1 MKIERV
7 VSPGGIEA
15 WLVESHANPLIAM
28 RFAFRGGASQDDPGK
43 EGLAYFISAMMDEG
57 AGDLDAVAFQ
67 EREQGLAMRMDFDAS
82 RDVMLGNVQTLTAN
96 QDAVFDLVRLALTKP
111 RFDKDAVER
120 VRAQILAGLKFDEND
135 PETVASLAWDR
146 LAFPSHPYGRP
157 VKGTTA
163 SIASIS
169 PDDLRSYSDRVFA
182 RDKLVISVVGDI
194 DADRAWRARSTTSS
208 ALCPP
213 KPCSRPWPTPTL
225 RLGPSQQIIE
235 MDVPQ
240 SVAQFG
246 HRGIARKDDDFIPAY
261 VLNYI
266 IGGGGFSSRLMEE
279 VREKRGLAYSVH
291 SNLFPFQHG
300 AVFVGN
306 VATKNEAVG
315 QSLAVI
321 EDELRR
327 LAEQGPTAEELESAK
342 SYLTGAYALRFES
355 SSSIANQLLWIQIE
369 DLGIDYVNHRN
380 ELIEAVSLDDIKRVA
395 KRLFEA
401 DRLITTIVGK
411 PVATI
416 DAGSS
421 RASEASC
428 RCRNPFRLPRSEHR
442 RSWPAASLAR
452 RQSCHAG
459 AAPCRLARGLRQIA
473 RCLCCAC
480 PNGATTSLPPARR

>member
-1 MKIERV
+1 
-7 VSPGGIEA
+7 
-15 WLVESHANPLIAM
+15 
-28 RFAFRGGASQDDPGK
+28 
-43 EGLAYFISAMMDEG
+43 
-57 AGDLDAVAFQ
+57 
-67 EREQGLAMRMDFDAS
+67 
-82 RDVMLGNVQTLTAN
+82 
-96 QDAVFDLVRLALTKP
+96 
-111 RFDKDAVER
+111 
-120 VRAQILAGLKFDEND
+120 
-135 PETVASLAWDR
+135 
-146 LAFPSHPYGRP
+146 
-157 VKGTTA
+157 
-163 SIASIS
+163 
-169 PDDLRSYSDRVFA
+169 VFA

-194 DADRAWRARSTTSS
+194 DAATLGRALDHIFGAQP
-208 ALCPP
+208 AKAVLAPVADANAP
-213 KPCSRPWPTPTL
+213 
-225 RLGPSQQIIE
+225 LGPSQQIIE

-246 HRGIARKDDDFIPAY
+246 HRGIARKDDDFIAAY

-380 ELIEAVSLDDIKRVA
+380 ELIEAVSLEDIKRVA

-411 PVATI
+411 PVATKTQ
-416 DAGSS
+416 AVPG
-421 RASEASC
+421 
-428 RCRNPFRLPRSEHR
+428 
-442 RSWPAASLAR
+442 
-452 RQSCHAG
+452 
-459 AAPCRLARGLRQIA
+459 
-473 RCLCCAC
+473 
-480 PNGATTSLPPARR
+480 